1 MNIKNKTELDFIDI
15 VLLFYDNKKIIIIS
29 VILSILL
36 FSLYY
41 FVIHNKNYIS
51 KIEIVTNNDL
61 FSYQDSPIAI
71 SDEILKD
78 NFVSQFYD
86 FTNYDKW
93 SKNISNLYFLKS
105 EFYGTKNDTE
115 TFYRSGRDGKIYYF
129 SNSED
134 DNILF
139 LSIASN
145 DKKKISQILNYSHY
159 INDMISND
167 LIISLEKILSDY
179 IDDTDTSKNINK
191 TSSIR
196 LKIENIKENN
206 LYVISN
212 PSMPKYIGQSS
223 KKILILFLF
232 SGLSLSFL
240 FIIFNHFY
248 NLKLLKKKYK

>member
-41 FVIHNKNYIS
+41 FVFHNKNYIS

-61 FSYQDSPIAI
+61 FSYQDSPIEI

-86 FTNYDKW
+86 FTNYDEW

-105 EFYGTKNDTE
+105 EFYGTKNDNE
-115 TFYRSGRDGKIYYF
+115 IFYRSGRDGKIYNF
-129 SNSED
+129 SNSKY
-134 DNILF
+134 NNLLF

-145 DKKKISQILNYSHY
+145 DKKKISQILNYSH
-159 INDMISND
+159 
-167 LIISLEKILSDY
+167 
-179 IDDTDTSKNINK
+179 
-191 TSSIR
+191 
-196 LKIENIKENN
+196 
-206 LYVISN
+206 
-212 PSMPKYIGQSS
+212 
-223 KKILILFLF
+223 
-232 SGLSLSFL
+232 
-240 FIIFNHFY
+240 
-248 NLKLLKKKYK
+248 